1 MVTCITLAQAQ
12 GGCGD
17 RTVDGRRHARRAGE
31 VHRSLGDDKIDI
43 FSRQHRRCS
52 CRALADSR
60 QSGANEGRQA
70 RQDTTGHKPLNESP
84 PRRVR
89 NGERER

>member
-1 MVTCITLAQAQ
+1 MSKMCSVQL
-12 GGCGD
+12 
-17 RTVDGRRHARRAGE
+17 
-31 VHRSLGDDKIDI
+31 LGDYKIAVELDNGSSFI
-43 FSRQHRRCS
+43 YDLKPKLQTTRFA
-52 CRALADSR
+52 ALADSR

-84 PRRVR
+84 PRRVW